1 MLRAQV
7 THQSPEPNQS
17 ELMLVEGSFTVYD
30 QAAIVSANP
39 CWEQAREN
47 SKKKTT
53 PSSFSVC
60 KWLSLKKLN
69 NQSKDQNPL

>member
-47 SKKKTT
+47 SKK
-53 PSSFSVC
+53 
-60 KWLSLKKLN
+60 N
-69 NQSKDQNPL
+69 NPLLLFCV